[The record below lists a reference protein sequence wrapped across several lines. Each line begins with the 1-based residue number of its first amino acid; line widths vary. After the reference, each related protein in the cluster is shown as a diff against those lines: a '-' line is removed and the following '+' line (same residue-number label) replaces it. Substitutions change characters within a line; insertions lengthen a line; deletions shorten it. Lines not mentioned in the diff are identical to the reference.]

1 MLLGVVHVK
10 LPRVSYGLASERSW
24 SADWEVPETDD
35 IGKQV
40 FGGGGHRGSQA
51 NPARVA
57 AVGGKMVQPPGSAGT
72 NSWCVLMTHCGIAPG
87 HRLWFLKP
95 V

>member
-40 FGGGGHRGSQA
+40 FGGGGHRGSQD
-51 NPARVA
+51 NSVSVA
-57 AVGGKMVQPPGSAGT
+57 AVRVKMVQPLGSAGAK
-72 NSWCVLMTHCGIAPG
+72 SWCLVL
-87 HRLWFLKP
+87 
-95 V
+95 